1 MRSHRIQRPSLLLVA
16 TAALTTWVHVPV
28 AAESV
33 SRDSAA
39 SPKLLST
46 RNVQIH
52 YEIQKK
58 ALRHYRR
65 ALELEPT
72 SLPMRFS
79 LVRFLLEQSEREDLN
94 EENRQVFHSEALE
107 KFKKIDWPD
116 LLFPSENRT
125 DRARMA
131 KMRSQFRKW
140 KDEVFTTAS
149 AIQKPAGDPQ

>member
-52 YEIQKK
+52 YEIDQRG
-58 ALRHYRR
+58 A
-65 ALELEPT
+65 A
-72 SLPMRFS
+72 
-79 LVRFLLEQSEREDLN
+79 
-94 EENRQVFHSEALE
+94 
-107 KFKKIDWPD
+107 
-116 LLFPSENRT
+116 
-125 DRARMA
+125 
-131 KMRSQFRKW
+131 
-140 KDEVFTTAS
+140 
-149 AIQKPAGDPQ
+149 DP